1 MKGEMEGKCKI
12 AGAVIAAVLV
22 SSVFAVIVPAA
33 LGKVVS
39 VPVSTKQPWTANEGD
54 KAFIDLSEAGTYTVL
69 IGQTLNFSET
79 GHTIIGVT
87 PDDIEGKAYG
97 TTSYNYDTESW
108 FTVEGI
114 YHVEGTNVN
123 LSVTKPI
130 FEIDVEEAF
139 AAYSD
144 TGASQQPTV
153 AKASEYVKAG
163 ADILVIE
170 TGYDVENSVCNV
182 LDELGY
188 TYDFYDWDIW
198 DVPPSINYSQYD
210 VVIQASDGGMVLGTN
225 MDELASFVAGG
236 GKLIYLGGSSLSNV
250 VSDID
255 TYLLDVDTTNYYWT
269 TVTGTPHLQVVNPT
283 HPLAAG
289 LPASYNFS
297 DVSATYYMLRITDAT
312 ATVIA
317 ENGDGYPALV
327 TENIGS
333 GVLIWFINS
342 PAEDYWTWASDY
354 SILKT
359 IIRNALEYGVA
370 AEPEVSVSTNTWEYS
385 PGDIMIVSYD
395 ITNPTDSALTLNI
408 YVGIPQFRFWR
419 EISTLS
425 IPPGYDGTYNMS
437 ILVGNWGGAPFA
449 LVWYAQL
456 HSGADI
462 EATDATTCIYS
473 PSTLAKATNMPLT
486 NVISDLGFTE
496 ISAT

>member
-1 MKGEMEGKCKI
+1 MRRRKGGEFMRK
-12 AGAVIAAVLV
+12 VLLLGLL
-22 SSVFAVIVPAA
+22 SIFFLSGSV
-33 LGKVVS
+33 
-39 VPVSTKQPWTANEGD
+39 
-54 KAFIDLSEAGTYTVL
+54 
-69 IGQTLNFSET
+69 
-79 GHTIIGVT
+79 
-87 PDDIEGKAYG
+87 
-97 TTSYNYDTESW
+97 
-108 FTVEGI
+108 
-114 YHVEGTNVN
+114 
-123 LSVTKPI
+123 
-130 FEIDVEEAF
+130 F

-144 TGASQQPTV
+144 AGASQQPTV

-170 TGYDVENSVCNV
+170 TGLDVENSVCNA

-188 TYDFYDWDIW
+188 TYDFYDWDFGP
-198 DVPPSINYSQYD
+198 VPSIDYSQYD
-210 VVIQASDGGMVLGTN
+210 VVIQASDGGMVSGTN
-225 MDELASFVAGG
+225 MDELAAFVAGG

-255 TYLLDVDTTNYYWT
+255 TYLLDVDTVNYYWT

-289 LPASYNFS
+289 LPASYNFG

-312 ATVIA
+312 ATVVA

-327 TENIGS
+327 TKNIGS
-333 GVLIWFINS
+333 GILIWFINS

-354 SILKT
+354 TILKT
-359 IIRNALEYGVA
+359 IIRNALEYGAA

-385 PGDIMIVSYD
+385 PGDTMIVSYD
-395 ITNPTDSALTLNI
+395 ITNPTDSALTLDI

-425 IPPGYDGTYNMS
+425 IPPGYDGTYSMS
-437 ILVGNWGGAPFA
+437 ISVSNWGGAPFA

-456 HSGADI
+456 RSGADI
-462 EATDATTCIYS
+462 VATDAATCIYS

-496 ISAT
+496 ISVA